1 MKKKLSAILTAIM
14 LVLCFARSAGAINVI
29 MNSSFVRFPDQEP
42 VVENG
47 VTLVPVRP
55 IAEALGLE
63 VGWDEPKQLVTLKG
77 GSFFIEL
84 TIGSDVARTS
94 SGEKKLSAAPKIIG
108 ERTMVPLRFI
118 AETMGL
124 TVLWSD
130 EYQRVIINGKI
141 DTSSAVAAEKSE
153 NAADSDTA
161 SSADTSITA
170 ASGQQ
175 TEEEELPTED
185 EGAYVSVTAASSA
198 ITFELPDSFAY
209 DDTDSEE
216 SFAYRAVDAT
226 DIQHLY
232 DWSIVSLYESYA
244 DSSLTNGIL
253 IVVQDLEPY
262 DGEDVDVSRI
272 NEEYPAAPEKPD
284 VNMREMREEADRM
297 MIEQIFAERGV
308 EMPDDAADLDR
319 EALAALLGFESEEEY
334 KEYAA
339 SFAEGFD
346 MYSVPGYAEYMEY
359 MNENSAYSLAYN
371 ELKSIKTNAVRNFS
385 SLSSQVSD
393 EAWAALFSEQLNT
406 DSEVR
411 YDGVEILTI
420 DDKKIVHAT
429 IYAEDPD
436 DEQGTFDCYIYYDGD
451 CRVTI
456 YGGTLYG
463 TEASPEA
470 VDVLSRMKIQ

>member
-1 MKKKLSAILTAIM
+1 MKKKLSAILSAIM
-14 LVLCFARSAGAINVI
+14 LVLCFAKSAGAINVI
-29 MNSSFVRFPDQEP
+29 MNSSFVKFPDQEP

-55 IAEALGLE
+55 IAEALGLDIS
-63 VGWDEPKQLVTLKG
+63 WDESKQLVTLKG

-84 TIGSDVARTS
+84 TIGSDAARTS

-108 ERTMVPLRFI
+108 GRTMVPLRFI

-141 DTSSAVAAEKSE
+141 DTSVSAADKIE
-153 NAADSDTA
+153 NTPDSDT
-161 SSADTSITA
+161 SPTSGTSITA
-170 ASGQQ
+170 DTAQQ
-175 TEEEELPTED
+175 TEDEELPTED
-185 EGAYVSVTAASSA
+185 EGAYVSVTTPSA
-198 ITFELPDSFAY
+198 TITFELPADFAY

-216 SFAYRAVDAT
+216 SFAYRAIDAT

-232 DWSIVSLYESYA
+232 DWNIVSLYESYA

-253 IVVQDLEPY
+253 IVVQDFEPY

-284 VNMREMREEADRM
+284 VDMRELRDEANRM
-297 MIEQIFAERGV
+297 IHEQLFAERGV
-308 EMPDDAADLDR
+308 EMPDDATELDN
-319 EALAALLGFESEEEY
+319 EALAVLLGFESVEEY
-334 KEYAA
+334 EEYAT
-339 SFAEGFD
+339 SVAESFD
-346 MYSVPGYAEYMEY
+346 MYSVPGYSEYMDY
-359 MNENSAYSLAYN
+359 MNEYSAYSIAYN
-371 ELKSIKTNAVRNFS
+371 ELKNIKTNAVRNFS
-385 SLSSQVSD
+385 SLSSQASND
-393 EAWAALFSEQLNT
+393 AWAALFSEQLNT

-411 YDGVEILTI
+411 YDGVEILDI
-420 DDKKIVHAT
+420 DDKKAVHTT

-456 YGGTLYG
+456 YGGTLYAA
-463 TEASPEA
+463 EASPEA